1 MKSVETR
8 SDPALPSAIRQATG
22 AASAHTFAF
31 GLSLV
36 TGPILARSLGDV
48 GRGEM
53 AAVVVP
59 VQLFAWIVIFG
70 LPYASAIQSERTDRN
85 ELLRSAWLAAVLVTV
100 FVSVPLAV
108 IAPELRPSVSPSSLQ
123 WFRLG
128 LLFAPL
134 AIPSGVA
141 LRLRLVER
149 GASWSLG
156 VAGSLYLYLFTAAV
170 IVLALL
176 DEITVRTAI
185 GAWIFANLGQW
196 LFVLVRHDAIRRP
209 ARSGVQL
216 VKSTRLGA
224 AYAIGSISQVLLG
237 RVDQVV
243 MASTVPLRDL
253 GVYAVAATAAQA
265 TLPLSR
271 GIADT
276 SFAAV
281 LRGQTSPLSMTKL
294 TFGLSLVVSVV
305 LALSAPVLI
314 PAIFG
319 EPFTESVPLLR
330 ILLVGQVMFNTGLV
344 EAQRFDAIGRPRVA
358 ARSMTLAAVFNVALI
373 VPVTSRW
380 GAEGAAALTSCAQF
394 IFAGSVALS
403 ARRLSA

>member
-1 MKSVETR
+1 MKPVQAPTI
-8 SDPALPSAIRQATG
+8 PAGPSAIRQATG
-22 AASAHTFAF
+22 AASAQTVAF
-31 GLSLV
+31 GLSLL

-59 VQLFAWIVIFG
+59 VQLFGWIVIFG
-70 LPYASAIQSERTDRN
+70 LPYAAAIQAKRVGRSE
-85 ELLRSAWLAAVLVTV
+85 LIRSAWLAAALVTV
-100 FVSVPLAV
+100 FVSVPIIAV
-108 IAPELRPSVSPSSLQ
+108 SAELRPTISSSSLR

-128 LLFAPL
+128 ILFAPL
-134 AIPSGVA
+134 SIPSGVA

-156 VAGSLYLYLFTAAV
+156 VVGNLSLYLFTTAV
-170 IVLALL
+170 VILAVL
-176 DEITVRTAI
+176 DQISVTTAI
-185 GAWIFANLGQW
+185 ASWILANLGQG
-196 LFVLVRHDAIRRP
+196 LFVVLRHDAVRLP
-209 ARSGVQL
+209 LRSVDQL
-216 VKSTRLGA
+216 LRSTRLGTV
-224 AYAIGSISQVLLG
+224 YAIGSISQVLLG

-276 SFAAV
+276 SFAAA
-281 LRGQTSPLSMTKL
+281 LRGQTSPMSMTKM
-294 TFGLSLVVSVV
+294 TFVLSLGVSAV
-305 LALSAPVLI
+305 LATSAPLLM

-319 EPFTESVPLLR
+319 DAFGAAVPLLR
-330 ILLVGQVMFNTGLV
+330 ILLLGQIMFNTGLV
-344 EAQRFDAIGRPRVA
+344 AAQRFDAMGQPRVA

-380 GAEGAAALTSCAQF
+380 GAVGAATLTTSAQF
-394 IFAGSVALS
+394 IFAGSVACS
-403 ARRLSA
+403 ARRSRA